1 MPLCQVREILMPTTQ
16 LQQQLQDLRK
26 QLSEQTQLSTEERT
40 ELFILS
46 QEIELQLAEQMAA
59 APDANLVDGVNLA
72 IERFESSHPTLAGT
86 LRNILQTLA
95 NIGI

>member
-1 MPLCQVREILMPTTQ
+1 MPTTQ